1 MRRVD
6 VLVCDELE
14 MMMMPVAFSLSLSL
28 SQFFQIEPLSLK
40 LRETENKK
48 QTICVVREF
57 GAQLSARI
65 AREERV
71 RVRARRRRW

>member
-1 MRRVD
+1 MRRARD
-6 VLVCDELE
+6 DDD
-14 MMMMPVAFSLSLSL
+14 ASRIFSLSLSL
-28 SQFFQIEPLSLK
+28 SLSLSVFSD
-40 LRETENKK
+40 RAVEFETQRNGK
-48 QTICVVREF
+48 QKTICVVREF

>member
-1 MRRVD
+1 MD
-6 VLVCDELE
+6 VLVCDVLE
-14 MMMMPVAFSLSLSL
+14 MMMMPVAFSLSL

-40 LRETENKK
+40 LRETKNKK